1 MARGSM
7 ADKATTGHG
16 MLRVR
21 SSDQTVFLSE
31 GRLGLSLEEPQVFDM
46 HGSGKVVVGDESIAD
61 MGMKVQA
68 RWPEEGVEGTK
79 RYAATM
85 GLMSGDK
92 EVIGM
97 NAGIHGALQE
107 ARGLQGGGAVQVRVD
122 GNEVIDGSGKV
133 NVSWEDGLMV
143 GASMSVS
150 YTHLTLPTI
159 YTV

>member
-1 MARGSM
+1 
-7 ADKATTGHG
+7 
-16 MLRVR
+16 
-21 SSDQTVFLSE
+21 
-31 GRLGLSLEEPQVFDM
+31 M

-79 RYAATM
+79 RYAGTM

-97 NAGIHGALQE
+97 DAGIHVDLQE
-107 ARGLQGGGAVQVRVD
+107 ARGLQGGGAVQVRAD

-133 NVSWEDGLMV
+133 NVSWEEGWSFESSLGMGDEV
-143 GASMSVS
+143 EYVVNAFAVVRGAPNISPATFFNH
-150 YTHLTLPTI
+150 YLQEERIL
-159 YTV
+159 